1 MEGELMAKNYK
12 DNKPIKMTAKQ
23 LFIRHNRRWHHSQEY
38 DDSIRENGE
47 KVAKACRKLGIS
59 RDMQC
64 RIGTMKLYQMLTA
77 EGIIK

>member
-1 MEGELMAKNYK
+1 MGKIVK
-12 DNKPIKMTAKQ
+12 DNKPIRTTAKQ
-23 LFIRHNRRWHHSQEY
+23 LFIRHNRKYHHESTY
-38 DDSIRENGE
+38 DNNIRKNGE

-64 RIGTMKLYQMLTA
+64 QIGTMKLYQILTA